1 MESCEDDTEVE
12 SVDGST
18 ISSSSGSDTVLEDN
32 PPDDNSNFSSTLA
45 NLGSEDDLKYISA
58 DSDKTTEQQESAKT
72 LKLKPGK
79 FGLRMIFILYT
90 YVLKKIF
97 NFPLI
102 FSIFVCIT
110 FFWRDAVRQLTFT
123 VTDLNWNWQ

>member
-79 FGLRMIFILYT
+79 FGF
-90 YVLKKIF
+90 
-97 NFPLI
+97 
-102 FSIFVCIT
+102 
-110 FFWRDAVRQLTFT
+110 
-123 VTDLNWNWQ
+123 

>member
-58 DSDKTTEQQESAKT
+58 DSDRCGIDQIAN
-72 LKLKPGK
+72 
-79 FGLRMIFILYT
+79 
-90 YVLKKIF
+90 F
-97 NFPLI
+97 NHC
-102 FSIFVCIT
+102 SDSCHS
-110 FFWRDAVRQLTFT
+110 
-123 VTDLNWNWQ
+123 